1 MNWIDDQTL
10 YNSEK
15 SLKNEIRIFGII
27 SIILLIMSI
36 VLFIGLLYIVFVKF
50 YHNDDEPNL

>member
-15 SLKNEIRIFGII
+15 SLKNEIIIFGVI

-36 VLFIGLLYIVFVKF
+36 VLFIGLLFIEEIK
-50 YHNDDEPNL
+50 NGS

>member
-27 SIILLIMSI
+27 SIILLIK
-36 VLFIGLLYIVFVKF
+36 IGRASCRERV
-50 YHNDDEPNL
+50 